1 MADMVADMVD
11 DMEVEMV
18 ADIVANMEV
27 DIEANM
33 EADQIW
39 NLTKFNTFDPIS
51 QLRPN
56 FTKTKFRNLDPT
68 SKLCEFIIFSVQHQC
83 RARASHSWFTIV

>member
-27 DIEANM
+27 DIKANM

-39 NLTKFNTFDPIS
+39 NLTKFHNFDPIS

-56 FTKTKFRNLDPT
+56 FTIKTKFHN
-68 SKLCEFIIFSVQHQC
+68 
-83 RARASHSWFTIV
+83 